1 MNPTNKWVQWAG
13 YGLNALIAAMMIAA
27 GSSKVLGFAP
37 PDMLAKFGLTDYV
50 LLIGAGEI
58 ISALLLLT
66 PRISPLGVLL
76 TSGFWGGAICM
87 HMSHGESFL
96 LPSVLLALTWVGA
109 YLRGSVPLL
118 VGQPVTAA
126 APAVRANE
134 RTVAA
139 SL

>member
-27 GSSKVLGFAP
+27 GSVNLLGLVP
-37 PDMLAKFGLTDYV
+37 HDPTQHTGLEDYMV
-50 LLIGAGEI
+50 LIGVGQVV
-58 ISALLLLT
+58 SALLLLA
-66 PRISPLGVLL
+66 PRISPIGVLL
-76 TSGFWGGAICM
+76 TSGFWGGTICF
-87 HMSHGESFL
+87 HMSRGEPFFVQSI
-96 LPSVLLALTWVGA
+96 LLALTWVGA

-126 APAVRANE
+126 PPTVRANE